1 MTVSP
6 PGICHYLL
14 SVTICNLALSAIW
27 RPQVSEGE
35 GGAEGLVGKAED
47 DPPGV
52 HQDAHDVHDD
62 VSVVHD
68 AFF

>member
-1 MTVSP
+1 MQFGTQA
-6 PGICHYLL
+6 C
-14 SVTICNLALSAIW
+14 
-27 RPQVSEGE
+27 EGE

-62 VSVVHD
+62 VSVVHGAVFD
-68 AFF
+68 DHDDTPMMFLTIMNTLELNPQ